1 MPDRVA
7 QAFLPVSLVRTDRNV
22 CATFFTTRLQTMKK
36 AIILLLLA
44 AFIYVFVQ
52 SGTLEVRMVTTPRI
66 QGGVQIAE
74 DHHREYTL
82 HWDRFFRYLKSLP
95 GRVGIQ

>member
-1 MPDRVA
+1 
-7 QAFLPVSLVRTDRNV
+7 
-22 CATFFTTRLQTMKK
+22 MKK
-36 AIILLLLA
+36 AFILLLLVT
-44 AFIYVFVQ
+44 FIFVFVD

-82 HWDRFFRYLKSLP
+82 HWDRFFNYLKNIPHRL
-95 GRVGIQ
+95 GWR